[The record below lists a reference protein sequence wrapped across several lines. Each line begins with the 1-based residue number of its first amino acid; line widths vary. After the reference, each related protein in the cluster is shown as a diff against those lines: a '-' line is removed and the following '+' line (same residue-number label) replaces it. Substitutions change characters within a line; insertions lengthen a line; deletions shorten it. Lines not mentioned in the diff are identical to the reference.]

1 MLIKISLYI
10 ILVKPKWRDE
20 LRDYSAEADFR
31 FFFLKKKIFAK
42 QLTFD
47 LRAGSST

>member
-1 MLIKISLYI
+1 MLIKINLYI
-10 ILVKPKWRDE
+10 IPVKPKWRDE

-31 FFFLKKKIFAK
+31 FEKKKKIFAK

-47 LRAGSST
+47 LRAGSLT